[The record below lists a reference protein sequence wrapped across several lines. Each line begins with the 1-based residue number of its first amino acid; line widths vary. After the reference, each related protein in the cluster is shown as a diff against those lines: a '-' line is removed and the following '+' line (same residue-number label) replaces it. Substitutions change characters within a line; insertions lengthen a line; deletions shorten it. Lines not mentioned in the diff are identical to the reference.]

1 MPLTVSDRGIRL
13 IKEFEGCRL
22 TAYLDE
28 LAKPPVWTIGYG
40 HTRTAR
46 EGLTISQD
54 AADRLLRADIGHFAY
69 GVTKACAVT
78 PNPNQFAAMT
88 SLAFNVGL
96 GNFSRSSVLRFHN
109 EGKFAEA
116 AAAFSMWNKAGGK
129 VRAGLTRRRAAEAAL
144 YLEPVDG
151 SVQTTRAEPQ
161 VKDPSAMP
169 LSFGNVAAGTGVA
182 LAGAQQAVSQ
192 VSSIWD
198 GLAGFGISPHLFL
211 GVLGAASVAA
221 LLWFVWDARRRRAE
235 GDL

>member
-1 MPLTVSDRGIRL
+1 MQISQRGVDL

-46 EGLTISQD
+46 EGLTVSQD
-54 AADRLLRADIGHFAY
+54 TAERLLRADVGEFAY
-69 GVTKACAVT
+69 VVLNLCAVT
-78 PNPNQFAAMT
+78 PNSNQFAALT
-88 SLAFNVGL
+88 SLAYNVGVT
-96 GNFSRSSVLRFHN
+96 NFSRSTVLRMHN
-109 EGKFAEA
+109 AGKFPEA

-144 YLEPVDG
+144 YLEPVDN
-151 SVQTTRAEPQ
+151 VIQTTRAEPQ
-161 VKDPSAMP
+161 VKDPAAMP

-182 LAGAQQAVSQ
+182 LAGAQQAVAQ
-192 VSSIWD
+192 VSSVWD
-198 GLAGFGISPHLFL
+198 GLAGLGINPHLL
-211 GVLGAASVAA
+211 LAVLGLASVAA
-221 LLWFVWDARRRRAE
+221 IMWFIWDARRRRAE